1 MSSIHYYSF
10 QGYSLHSKNSKM
22 FCLHKA
28 FVICILLTHVNL
40 MFCFRVTSS
49 VAKSHGMRGKSQR
62 GNHPKSPR
70 PPKKS
75 SSEHDTVT
83 LDDVKGQY

>member
-1 MSSIHYYSF
+1 MQKKNLFCGYILWFELKFSVIIFNHNCYY
-10 QGYSLHSKNSKM
+10 
-22 FCLHKA
+22 
-28 FVICILLTHVNL
+28 
-40 MFCFRVTSS
+40 RVTSS
-49 VAKSHGMRGKSQR
+49 VAKSHGLRGKSQR

-83 LDDVKGQY
+83 LDDVKGL